1 MKKVLSKLCS
11 DLFLQVRAYNKFT
24 QNPVGQ
30 QILAAGH
37 GGEVSLSL
45 LIETNG
51 NQQASSI
58 RNHCNVWQ
66 DHGFILRTS
75 PPDKKI
81 KYGPNLDQIAL
92 IEDLVKELEKITK
105 EDALL
110 VLDFLSD
117 QFSTEL
123 LQMGFVPRERINPS
137 VKKTSEAVALQ
148 YIKNKANKI
157 PVFVTYDA
165 DKKGLVV
172 FPSAKNAALKSI
184 SLLNLFVKYEQQQQE
199 INEPNTV
206 G

>member
-1 MKKVLSKLCS
+1 
-11 DLFLQVRAYNKFT
+11 LFLQVRAYNKFK

-37 GGEVSLSL
+37 GGEISLSL

-58 RNHCNVWQ
+58 RNYCNVWE

-81 KYGPNLDQIAL
+81 KYGPNLNQIAL

-123 LQMGFVPRERINPS
+123 LEKDFVPRENINPT
-137 VKKTSEAVALQ
+137 VAKGSEAVALQ

-157 PVFVTYDA
+157 PNFVQYDA
-165 DKKGLVV
+165 GKKGLIV
-172 FPSAKNAALKSI
+172 FPNSKNASMKSI
-184 SLLNLFVKYEQQQQE
+184 SLLQIFVRHEQQQQKN
-199 INEPNTV
+199 NEPNTV